1 MAAMNVTVYVLF
13 RTRLIFPPI
22 NGPKNII
29 DMSALMTR
37 VGRNGYLDLIVNKF
51 DQGLR
56 FLQHPSLNV
65 QNEDPPL

>member
-1 MAAMNVTVYVLF
+1 MAAMNATVYVLF

-37 VGRNGYLDLIVNKF
+37 VGRNRRPIEPNTQKTKTPRNHL
-51 DQGLR
+51 
-56 FLQHPSLNV
+56 
-65 QNEDPPL
+65 